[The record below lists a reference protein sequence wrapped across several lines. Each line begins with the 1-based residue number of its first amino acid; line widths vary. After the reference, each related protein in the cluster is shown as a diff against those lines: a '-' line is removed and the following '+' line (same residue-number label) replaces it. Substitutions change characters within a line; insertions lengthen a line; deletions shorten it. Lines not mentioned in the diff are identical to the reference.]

1 VSARAAALSPR
12 AAALLA
18 GLALFACRTAPLEKA
33 PLASGDPR
41 PAARVA
47 ALRAL
52 GEARHAL
59 RATGRVGFEG
69 PEGSGFSDQLLLV
82 ERPANLRI
90 EVIGLLQQRVLVLAT
105 DGARYQLYRAES
117 PGLESGEVHPGVL
130 DEVVGLPLTP
140 DAAARLL
147 LATPLAPDAEPE
159 ATHGDASGALSLAWP
174 DQTLDFD
181 AAGRLVALAF
191 HPGGRDVLA
200 ARWGD
205 WRDTASGAFPYRL
218 ELELHERGAR
228 WTVEYRE
235 VELEPALAPEL
246 FRLAPSTR

>member
-1 VSARAAALSPR
+1 MSPR

-33 PLASGDPR
+33 RLAAGDPR
-41 PAARVA
+41 PAGRVA

-82 ERPANLRI
+82 ERPASLRI
-90 EVIGLLQQRVLVLAT
+90 EVIGRLLQQRVLVFAT

-130 DEVVGLPLTP
+130 DEVAGLPLTP

-147 LATPLAPDAEPE
+147 LATPLAPDVEPE
-159 ATHGDASGALSLAWP
+159 AARGDASGALSLAWP

-181 AAGRLVALAF
+181 VDGRLVALAF

-205 WRDTASGAFPYRL
+205 FRDTASGAFPYRL
-218 ELELHERGAR
+218 ELELKEQGAR

>member
-1 VSARAAALSPR
+1 MSLR

-33 PLASGDPR
+33 PLALEDPR

-59 RATGRVGFEG
+59 RASGRVRFEG
-69 PEGSGFSDQLLLV
+69 PQGSGFSNQLLLV
-82 ERPANLRI
+82 ERPASLRI
-90 EVIGLLQQRVLVLAT
+90 EVIGRLLQQRVLVLAT

-130 DEVVGLPLTP
+130 DEVAGLPLTP

-147 LATPLAPDAEPE
+147 LAAPLAPDAEPE
-159 ATHGDASGALSLAWP
+159 AAHGDASGALSLAWP

-181 AAGRLVALAF
+181 AQGRLVALAF

-205 WRDTASGAFPYRL
+205 FRDTASGAFPYRL
-218 ELELHERGAR
+218 ELELHEQDAR
-228 WTVEYRE
+228 WTVEYGE